1 MRRTLAM
8 QESITADLKN
18 EAHRLGFEVRRDG
31 DRLLVKGPRSEE
43 WFLLKLA
50 ESKPEILE
58 ALDRPHAIFLRVEP
72 YPNELD
78 FADPV
83 DGQRIIEAVQA
94 HGGTLAIERRSIVL
108 RWTGHMPD
116 VVSIIDQIRANRTGV
131 VVALETACA
140 GRRRIK

>member
-1 MRRTLAM
+1 MTGSNAAQLL
-8 QESITADLKN
+8 D

-43 WFLLKLA
+43 RFLLKLA
-50 ESKPEILE
+50 EAKPDILE

-72 YPNELD
+72 FPNELD

-83 DGQRIIEAVQA
+83 DGQRVVEAVQA
-94 HGGTLAIERRSIVL
+94 HGGTLAIERRSIAL

-131 VVALETACA
+131 VVAMQRACA
-140 GRRRIK
+140 GRRRSK